1 MVEVGV
7 AIFAAC
13 LSTYRPLLKHMHIHG
28 FGDSSGKSSKRTG
41 SKLSRSGMNTGDK
54 SVDHHELGAIRF
66 NGKLGKHD
74 VTVGGGNDS
83 DSQEL
88 ILHGNGIQKDTRVDV
103 EYADAHH
110 ANHKYGSNR
119 SLEGY

>member
-7 AIFAAC
+7 GILAAC

-28 FGDSSGKSSKRTG
+28 FGDSSGKSSKRST
-41 SKLSRSGMNTGDK
+41 KLSRSGMNTGDK
-54 SVDHHELGAIRF
+54 SIDHHHELGAMRY
-66 NGKLGKHD
+66 NGKMGKND
-74 VTVGGGNDS
+74 VTVAGNDS

-88 ILHGNGIQKDTRVDV
+88 ILHENGIQKDTRVDV
-103 EYADAHH
+103 EYASAHH
-110 ANHKYGSNR
+110 VNRQYGSNR